1 MTKPCLRLSAVL
13 LFAVLTAHASLTQ
26 QPAANREIRVHIIDG
41 LTGDAIQRVRF
52 TLTGG
57 GLLDGVTGNGDNQGD
72 VTVSAPPGSY
82 HLTLEKAGYFPDPY
96 DLNITASSPGT
107 LPQIV
112 LTAKREISGM
122 VRWQDGEVAAR
133 AQVRVFGVRGGKSIP
148 RGDISAV
155 QTNDRGEFVI
165 GNLRPGRYILLVSP
179 PTFLGGFDAAG
190 RFAEGGV
197 PRLALSVFYPGVN
210 VPDVRSAIDVRGT
223 LNAQNIS
230 IVFEE
235 KQGTVIEGTIVPSA
249 TAPMG
254 TQVTVT
260 LASQGLYSATTNA
273 PAGQPFR
280 IGPVPSGIYVLDAS
294 SQGGQPGR
302 ALIPLTVGGAT
313 FRGVAVS
320 IPPPA
325 FVAGRVEIDDP
336 AIRPTGNLTLQS
348 DKVQGTMNGS
358 VGPTGEFRIGRVV
371 AGETYSMTVDSWSLP
386 PNAYL
391 ATVTQA
397 GQELGASPFQVVG
410 GGEPLRLVLKT
421 DGGTIEGSVKER
433 EQAVS
438 QAFVVLAPKDRR
450 LQQNFR
456 TAHANIEGM
465 FKLTAIPPG
474 EYDLYA
480 FDRNEDDDYL
490 DEVFLQAFADRAAA
504 AKIAP
509 RSNQVAALTVLR
521 IPRR

>member
-1 MTKPCLRLSAVL
+1 
-13 LFAVLTAHASLTQ
+13 
-26 QPAANREIRVHIIDG
+26 
-41 LTGDAIQRVRF
+41 
-52 TLTGG
+52 
-57 GLLDGVTGNGDNQGD
+57 
-72 VTVSAPPGSY
+72 
-82 HLTLEKAGYFPDPY
+82 
-96 DLNITASSPGT
+96 
-107 LPQIV
+107 
-112 LTAKREISGM
+112 
-122 VRWQDGEVAAR
+122 
-133 AQVRVFGVRGGKSIP
+133 
-148 RGDISAV
+148 
-155 QTNDRGEFVI
+155 
-165 GNLRPGRYILLVSP
+165 
-179 PTFLGGFDAAG
+179 
-190 RFAEGGV
+190 
-197 PRLALSVFYPGVN
+197 
-210 VPDVRSAIDVRGT
+210 
-223 LNAQNIS
+223 
-230 IVFEE
+230 
-235 KQGTVIEGTIVPSA
+235 
-249 TAPMG
+249 
-254 TQVTVT
+254 
-260 LASQGLYSATTNA
+260 
-273 PAGQPFR
+273 
-280 IGPVPSGIYVLDAS
+280 
-294 SQGGQPGR
+294 
-302 ALIPLTVGGAT
+302 
-313 FRGVAVS
+313 
-320 IPPPA
+320 
-325 FVAGRVEIDDP
+325 
-336 AIRPTGNLTLQS
+336 
-348 DKVQGTMNGS
+348 
-358 VGPTGEFRIGRVV
+358 
-371 AGETYSMTVDSWSLP
+371 VDSWSLP

>member
-1 MTKPCLRLSAVL
+1 MSKPSLRLSAVL
-13 LFAVLTAHASLTQ
+13 LFVALTAHASLAQ
-26 QPAANREIRVHIIDG
+26 QPAANREIRAHVIDG
-41 LTGDAIQRVRF
+41 LTDEAIQRARF

-57 GLLDGVTGNGDNQGD
+57 GLLDGLTGSGDNEGN
-72 VTVSAPPGSY
+72 VTVSAPPGNY
-82 HLTLEKAGYFPDPY
+82 RLTLEKAGYFPEPY
-96 DLNITASSPGT
+96 DLNITASSPAT

-112 LTAKREISGM
+112 LTAKREISGV

-133 AQVRVFGVRGGKSIP
+133 SQVRVLGVRGGKSVP
-148 RGDISAV
+148 RGDISGV
-155 QTNDRGEFVI
+155 QTNDRGEFTV

-179 PTFLGGFDAAG
+179 PTFLGGFDATG

-210 VPDVRSAIDVRGT
+210 APDVRSAIDVRGT

-254 TQVTVT
+254 TQVTLT
-260 LASQGLYSATTNA
+260 LANQGLYSATTSA
-273 PAGQPFR
+273 PVGQAFR
-280 IGPVPSGIYVLDAS
+280 IGPVPSGFYVLDAA
-294 SQGGQPGR
+294 SQGPQPGR
-302 ALIPLTVGGAT
+302 VLMPLTVGGAT

-325 FVAGRVEIDDP
+325 FLAGRVEIDDP
-336 AIRPTGNLTLQS
+336 AIRPSANLTLQS
-348 DKVQGTMNGS
+348 DKVQGSMNGS
-358 VGPTGEFRIGRVV
+358 IGQTGEFRIGRVV
-371 AGETYSMTVDSWSLP
+371 AGETYSLTVDLRSS

-391 ATVTQA
+391 AAVTQA
-397 GQELGASPFQVVG
+397 GQELSASPFQVVA
-410 GGEPLRLVLKT
+410 GGEPVQLVLKT
-421 DGGTIEGSVKER
+421 DGGTIEGSVKEAGR
-433 EQAVS
+433 AVG
-438 QAFVVLAPKDRR
+438 QAFVVLAPRDRR
-450 LQQNFR
+450 VQQNFR
-456 TAHANIEGM
+456 TATTNLEGM

-474 EYDLYA
+474 DYDLFA
-480 FDRNEDDDYL
+480 FDRNEDDEYL
-490 DEVFLQAFADRAAA
+490 DELFLQGYAERAAP

-509 RSNQVAALTVLR
+509 RSNQTAALTVLR